1 MKKYNEE
8 YYSVINK
15 STGKKIADCAEFLDA
30 MMMVDFDPQNRTIT
44 KNKFMMGL
52 VVDIEVPK
60 VLPTTNIT
68 YTNTKENGC
77 SPRKE
82 HLLDAGV
89 LRLKED
95 QRIPINTK

>member
-15 STGKKIADCAEFLDA
+15 NTGKKIADCAEFLDA

-44 KNKFMMGL
+44 KNKFMMGP
-52 VVDIEVPK
+52 VVDVEMPK
-60 VLPTTNIT
+60 MLPTTNIT

-82 HLLDAGV
+82 QLLDAGV

>member
-15 STGKKIADCAEFLDA
+15 NNGKKITDCAEFSDA
-30 MMMVDFDPQNRTIT
+30 MMMVNFDPQNRTIT
-44 KNKFMMGL
+44 KNKFMMGP